1 MPVTKKKKTKKE
13 TMTLSVGDITLDVHP
28 IPDDEVAKANARIQ
42 KKVQP
47 IFPQIKKTRRN
58 AAITASTIVLN
69 A

>member
-1 MPVTKKKKTKKE
+1 MPVTKKKKIKKE
-13 TMTLSVGDITLDVHP
+13 LITLSVGDITLDVHP
-28 IPDDEVAKANARIQ
+28 VPDNEVVKANARIQ

-47 IFPQIKKTRRN
+47 IFPQIKKARRN